1 MNGPSMAALKTGLKY
16 GIQIGLIMLA
26 CSFIQRYTL
35 VIDTKQAGETHIY
48 FIWTDGVDL

>member
-1 MNGPSMAALKTGLKY
+1 MKTAIKYLFFTALVW
-16 GIQIGLIMLA
+16 LA
-26 CSFIQRYTL
+26 VSFIQRYTL